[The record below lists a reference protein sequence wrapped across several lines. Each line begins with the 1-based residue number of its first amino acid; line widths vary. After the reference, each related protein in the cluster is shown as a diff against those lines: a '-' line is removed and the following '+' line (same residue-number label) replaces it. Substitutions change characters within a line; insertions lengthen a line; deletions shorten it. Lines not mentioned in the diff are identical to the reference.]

1 MKDEDE
7 WYNWIVFILSDEPL
21 YIILILVIILV
32 FCCGFTF
39 CCFKILK
46 KKEEKKSVEYEMDS
60 NISYVV
66 PETASL
72 ELELEEERED

>member
-1 MKDEDE
+1 
-7 WYNWIVFILSDEPL
+7 
-21 YIILILVIILV
+21 
-32 FCCGFTF
+32 
-39 CCFKILK
+39 LK